1 MPSSGCWRT
10 SSGRRSPRSTP
21 ARPSWRARTT
31 TCCRHAPRARQRRPR
46 RSARLF
52 RAVEDLLVLTR
63 LEHDALLVTWEPISL
78 VRAVDA
84 AAESE
89 GARWPAS
96 IRSAPRRV
104 PCPRPPGRRRP
115 GHVLR
120 NLIADIGCRA
130 TDPIDLEIAVDA
142 DERRVSCRLMDTTQT
157 LVDAELADYFAL
169 PLAEPRPGRVSPG
182 IAVFVAGALVDA
194 MGGSSWADA
203 PTAVPS
209 RSGSRS
215 RATKPP
221 DVRAPAGARGASLA
235 TTLPEQADD
244 RGLLGLRGRHPAA

>member
-1 MPSSGCWRT
+1 MLRHPGT
-10 SSGRRSPRSTP
+10 ELAARSPSTAHGPPDEDALVGVLAHELRTPITTIYAGSAVLAREDDDLLP
-21 ARPSWRARTT
+21 AMRRELASGV
-31 TCCRHAPRARQRRPR
+31 HAEA
-46 RSARLF
+46 ARLF

-89 GARWPAS
+89 GARWPA
-96 IRSAPRRV
+96 IHPILRLAGPL
-104 PCPRPPGRRRP
+104 PPAAGDTVALA
-115 GHVLR
+115 HVLR
-120 NLIADIGCRA
+120 NLIADIGWRA

-194 MGGSSWADA
+194 MGGSSWARRTDSG
-203 PTAVPS
+203 AVEI
-209 RSGSRS
+209 GF
-215 RATKPP
+215 A
-221 DVRAPAGARGASLA
+221 
-235 TTLPEQADD
+235 LPRYE
-244 RGLLGLRGRHPAA
+244 AA